1 MVARFALSA
10 LLLLLAGC
18 GFSPLYG
25 GAGGTALQADLAGIS
40 VSPIPERSGQILRQ
54 SLLDQM
60 GQDDPKYRLDIKL
73 EQTDVG
79 SGFRAD
85 EATTRINITL
95 LAKYEL
101 HRISDGKLILSDE
114 TSAFSAYD
122 VVTSEYAT
130 LTARQDTLRD
140 LAERLSRRITTRLLA
155 HFREAENESHEAAA
169 AGH

>member
-1 MVARFALSA
+1 MIHRLALTA

-25 GAGGTALQADLAGIS
+25 GAGGTALQANLAGIS

-54 SLLDQM
+54 SLLDRM
-60 GQDDPKYRLDIKL
+60 GQSDPQYRLDIKL
-73 EQTDVG
+73 EQTDAG

-95 LAKYEL
+95 LARYEL

-122 VVTSEYAT
+122 VVESEYAT
-130 LTARQDTLRD
+130 LTARQDTLHD
-140 LAERLSRRITTRLLA
+140 LAELLSQRITARLVA
-155 HFREAENESHEAAA
+155 HFRAAGDDSHETAA